1 MQQEK
6 KDYIIMTVIIGIVCI
21 VLFSVM
27 FMQFKTI
34 EETDIT
40 SIENMRETEL
50 RAAISEWKTKYEE
63 TAKKLETNQKSIK
76 EYQEKIE
83 KNEKATNLIDKDL
96 KESEMLLGKTNVY
109 GEGVVITIT
118 DNSEYKVSYSDLL
131 DLVNELKYAGAEAI
145 SINDVRIINMT
156 EISQPN
162 SILMRDDVRISSPY
176 VIKAIGNQ
184 TYLSSTLSLKD
195 TGFIDKYTAVGMNVK
210 LETSKN
216 VQILKYNGEMDTN
229 YMMEGEAE

>member
-1 MQQEK
+1 
-6 KDYIIMTVIIGIVCI
+6 MTVIIGIVCI